1 MGKHKYTKIP
11 LGKTI
16 VSHALISTVGA
27 VKSYRFSYSDGTFFD
42 YSITDGSNGTDG
54 TDGADGSNG
63 IDGTDGESGGNNGK
77 IDILSD
83 TTLSSIHHGKRLL
96 CYDNRNITI
105 PSILPANFW
114 CVIVN
119 KGTGKVSLLSQIG
132 VTLEG
137 IGNELISQYAEMVL
151 VHEGSSVYSVAGK
164 FD

>member
-1 MGKHKYTKIP
+1 MKHKIKKASS
-11 LGKTI
+11 GKTE
-16 VSHALISTVGA
+16 VSRSKVGTLGL
-27 VKSYRFSYSDGTFFD
+27 VDTYRILFTDGSSFD
-42 YSITDGSNGTDG
+42 YTVVNGSNGTDG
-54 TDGADGSNG
+54 TDGTDGSNG

-105 PSILPANFW
+105 PTTLPANFW

-119 KGTGKVSLLSQIG
+119 KGTGKVSLLSQTG

-151 VHEGSSVYSVAGK
+151 VHEGSNVYSVAGK